1 MKQKRI
7 IKIVILFILV
17 ITVLLSLSACSF
29 FEDYNIN
36 SVGDFLEFV
45 AFLFI
50 YLVEKIVFEV
60 VDFFK
65 PFF

>member
-7 IKIVILFILV
+7 IKFIILLVLV

-36 SVGDFLEFV
+36 SIGDFFEFV
-45 AFLFI
+45 GFLFGSLI
-50 YLVEKIVFEV
+50 GKIVFEV
-60 VDFFK
+60 VEFFK
-65 PFF
+65 MIF